1 VGRCTPPLSSRQAC
15 LGYSGV
21 GVGSDSAAVW
31 AVAEPTARRIT
42 GRAWAGCVGGS
53 PRPGPH
59 PAAVRGRRGRVR
71 EPSGTS
77 HSACGSL
84 GHPYG
89 PLPRGGGV
97 NDCAATDSNARGSPS
112 EGPVAWPGDV
122 VRHRGG
128 PRLLPDS
135 AVSRSPLQVGCRYL
149 NWISSGS
156 SGRALSGTLIPS
168 VFWLSHR
175 DRPGRGLQ
183 VRRTG
188 RSRFQLSANNG
199 QHGAAEL
206 ADGVPRAV
214 HRAGACRAVPG
225 HEPDAARRACPF
237 GQVSFAA
244 AWPAACRPG
253 HGYVDLAE
261 LAGHQYGPGF
271 DSSPTCAVSRSAS
284 PALIATR
291 T

>member
-1 VGRCTPPLSSRQAC
+1 MALHVRARTLPLCGDAAAGCGSLPGRRTLR
-15 LGYSGV
+15 
-21 GVGSDSAAVW
+21 AAVW
-31 AVAEPTARRIT
+31 AIRM
-42 GRAWAGCVGGS
+42 
-53 PRPGPH
+53 
-59 PAAVRGRRGRVR
+59 
-71 EPSGTS
+71 
-77 HSACGSL
+77 
-84 GHPYG
+84 G
-89 PLPRGGGV
+89 PLPRGGGGQRLRG
-97 NDCAATDSNARGSPS
+97 DRLQCARFTFRGT
-112 EGPVAWPGDV
+112 GRVAGGRCAP
-122 VRHRGG
+122 RCG

-156 SGRALSGTLIPS
+156 SGRALSGTLTPS

-183 VRRTG
+183 VRRPG

-199 QHGAAEL
+199 QHGPAEL

-237 GQVSFAA
+237 GQVAFAA

-261 LAGHQYGPGF
+261 LAWHQYGPGF
-271 DSSPTCAVSRSAS
+271 DSAPTRSVSRSAS